1 VLDFAPTGL
10 GALSGTVTVSDNSQG
25 APLATQIISATGT
38 GVAAGTTTS
47 LSATPNPA
55 QYGQGSVTAT
65 VAPTVGTGVPVGS
78 VRFSV
83 DGTPVGTGLNLSSG
97 TVTYPFGTIA
107 VGTHTLSA
115 VYTPSNGDFTGS
127 SSSTINATVT
137 AATLTASIV
146 GNPTKT
152 YNGTAAATL
161 TPSNYALAGFA
172 GSDGATVTQTA
183 GTYAAAGAGPRIV
196 TAALSPSNFTA
207 SGSTN
212 FANYV
217 LPTSATGPGTIAGA
231 PLTATAN
238 NATRV
243 YGTANP
249 TFTGS
254 VSGQINGDTFT
265 ESFSTAAVTTSPV
278 GNYAIIPAV
287 AGTNLANYA
296 VTPVDGTL
304 AITQAGSAT
313 SLAASAASVHP
324 GQNVTLTATVA
335 SSTTGTP
342 TSNVRFFDGSTAL
355 GTAALSGGVAT
366 YTAALS
372 AGETHSLTANYEGDT
387 NFSASTSSAVSV
399 AVAAQ
404 DFTFGLASGAAA
416 SQSVSPGGAAAYKL
430 VATPLYTAFPG
441 AVTFTLTGLPAGA
454 TYSFSPSTISATS
467 ASTAATLTV
476 QTSGTATLVTP
487 EVGRKLEPMLLAVML
502 LPLMGLRRLRRRG
515 VKFAKQGMLGLA
527 LLLSIA
533 AMMGLQGC
541 SSSNFSKSGSTSQP
555 QSYNLAATAAS
566 GSTTHTVNLTLV
578 VQ

>member
-1 VLDFAPTGL
+1 
-10 GALSGTVTVSDNSQG
+10 VTISDNSQG
-25 APLATQIISATGT
+25 APLATQTISASGT
-38 GVAAGTTTS
+38 GIAAATTTS

-65 VAPTVGTGVPVGS
+65 VTPTVGTGVPVGS

-83 DGTPVGTGLNLSSG
+83 DGTPVGTALNLSGG
-97 TVTYPFGTIA
+97 TATYPFGTIA

-127 SSSTINATVT
+127 SSITINATVT

-183 GTYAAAGAGPRIV
+183 GTYAAAGAGAHTV
-196 TAALSPSNFTA
+196 TAMLSPSDFTA
-207 SGSTN
+207 TGSTSL
-212 FANYV
+212 ANYV
-217 LPTSATGPGTIAGA
+217 LPISATGPGTIAGA
-231 PLTATAN
+231 PLTVTAN

-249 TFTGS
+249 SFTGS
-254 VSGQINGDTFT
+254 VSGQINGDTFA
-265 ESFSTAAVTTSPV
+265 ESFSTVALTTSPA
-278 GNYAIIPAV
+278 GNYAIVPAV
-287 AGTNLANYA
+287 TGTNLANYA
-296 VTPVDGTL
+296 VTPVNGTL
-304 AITQAGSAT
+304 AITR
-313 SLAASAASVHP
+313 AASTTVLTASASSVHP
-324 GQNVTLTATVA
+324 GQDVTLTASVA

-342 TSNVRFFDGSTAL
+342 TSNVQFFDGSTAL
-355 GTAALSGGVAT
+355 ATVALSGGVAT
-366 YTAALS
+366 YTGPLS
-372 AGETHSLTANYEGDT
+372 AGVTHGLTANYEGDT
-387 NFSASTSSAVSV
+387 NFSGSTSTAVSV

-404 DFTFGLASGAAA
+404 DFTFELASGAAS
-416 SQSVSPGGAAAYKL
+416 SQTVNAGGAAAYKL
-430 VATPLYTAFPG
+430 VAAPLYTAFP
-441 AVTFTLTGLPAGA
+441 ATVSFTVTGLPAGA

-476 QTSGTATLVTP
+476 QTAGTAQLFAP
-487 EVGRKLEPMLLAVML
+487 EVKRKVEPMLLAVML
-502 LPLMGLRRLRRRG
+502 LPLMGLRRLRKRG

-533 AMMGLQGC
+533 AMVGLQGC

-555 QSYNLAATAAS
+555 QSYNLTATATS